1 MQAAAL
7 LAVRWDLQMQEL
19 TSIVLARNS
28 AQLTLVP

>member
-19 TSIVLARNS
+19 TPIVLARNS